1 MLSTW
6 WLGFNCFNH
15 PPSWFFWDFMVIFDG
30 FKSLLMVLF
39 PMYDL
44 NYLAITMFQITSQ
57 FANWKITM
65 FKFRKKWE
73 FVKSARSRHLKLL
86 PIFQQLWPPGAGAA
100 YVSVSSWQ
108 QKHNG
113 SPVCW
118 FMIGHGNG
126 KSSAGG
132 KWPSSFDDLPKK
144 SQTET
149 NCQRLP
155 LNPLDYHHVAPI
167 KIAIW
172 NLALEVYI
180 YIPIMFIHIQIIS
193 SWLYL
198 CVPLISQDDLWIY
211 SHIW

>member
-86 PIFQQLWPPGAGAA
+86 PIFQQLWPPGAGQRMSA
-100 YVSVSSWQ
+100 
-108 QKHNG
+108 
-113 SPVCW
+113 CL
-118 FMIGHGNG
+118 HGNKNTMDPLSVG
-126 KSSAGG
+126 LWLGMVMENRLLWKMAQFLRWFTEKVANWNELPEATPESARLSSCG
-132 KWPSSFDDLPKK
+132 P
-144 SQTET
+144 
-149 NCQRLP
+149 
-155 LNPLDYHHVAPI
+155 Y
-167 KIAIW
+167 
-172 NLALEVYI
+172 
-180 YIPIMFIHIQIIS
+180 
-193 SWLYL
+193 
-198 CVPLISQDDLWIY
+198 
-211 SHIW
+211 